1 MEQTLR
7 RIGAKTRPLI
17 LKLKDFKG
25 RRFIDLR
32 YHYVKDDDILPTK
45 RGVMLS
51 KEALIAVLSAIDEES
66 EVISEYFDLKNQ
78 EVVDLEV
85 KRDVVTGRSFEVN
98 QYNGKVL
105 IKMDE
110 ERYMGIDDKM
120 LHIIASVLR
129 VVTESLNAEFE
140 NEIYADSILSE
151 IDYAIKKIL

>member
-45 RGVMLS
+45 RGLMLS

-98 QYNGKVL
+98 QYNGK
-105 IKMDE
+105 
-110 ERYMGIDDKM
+110 M
-120 LHIIASVLR
+120 LK
-129 VVTESLNAEFE
+129 NAE
-140 NEIYADSILSE
+140 
-151 IDYAIKKIL
+151 KC